1 MLRRFSRKVLQ
12 SGLIIRAKKAQHH
25 QKDKSRALQRQ
36 AAVQRSRIRSKNDF
50 LRKIGK
56 LEDAPQHG
64 RSSYASRKK

>member
-12 SGLIIRAKKAQHH
+12 SGLIIRGKKAQYY
-25 QKDKSRALQRQ
+25 QKDKSRALRRK

-56 LEDAPQHG
+56 LEDVPQHG
-64 RSSYASRKK
+64 RPSHVSRKK